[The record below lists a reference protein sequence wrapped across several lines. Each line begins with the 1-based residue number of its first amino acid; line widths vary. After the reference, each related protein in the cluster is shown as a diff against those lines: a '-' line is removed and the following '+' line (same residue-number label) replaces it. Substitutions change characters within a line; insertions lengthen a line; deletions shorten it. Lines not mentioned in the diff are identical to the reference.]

1 MDGGVIAIIFFALV
15 IGIILV
21 IVLVSIKKRKQ
32 YKELLPAAIEWVDEA
47 KGKGYDYNKIK
58 AELKAKGW
66 SGKIIR
72 KAMKIN
78 GITK

>member
-47 KGKGYDYNKIK
+47 KGKGYDQRGNPWLLHRQQEN
-58 AELKAKGW
+58 A
-66 SGKIIR
+66 
-72 KAMKIN
+72 
-78 GITK
+78 